1 METEKIKRGITL
13 SAIVQDFEKKLDF
26 KNEIK
31 WTSAIFISLYHVL
44 AVYWC
49 YHYAF
54 PVKWQTLVFGK

>member
-1 METEKIKRGITL
+1 METKKIKRGLTL
-13 SAIVQDFEKKLDF
+13 SEIVQDFEKKLGF

-31 WTSAIFISLYHVL
+31 WTSFILISLYHVL

-54 PVKWQTLVFGK
+54 PVKWQSLVFGK